1 MKTKNTFTIHTELL
15 DGKLD
20 GARNIYM
27 GANSTCHLYVIPRD
41 KINVANDIAD
51 IAGQPV
57 FYILLVDS
65 KFQICCI
72 TSEFH

>member
-27 GANSTCHLYVIPRD
+27 GQI
-41 KINVANDIAD
+41 
-51 IAGQPV
+51 Q
-57 FYILLVDS
+57 LV
-65 KFQICCI
+65 
-72 TSEFH
+72 TSM